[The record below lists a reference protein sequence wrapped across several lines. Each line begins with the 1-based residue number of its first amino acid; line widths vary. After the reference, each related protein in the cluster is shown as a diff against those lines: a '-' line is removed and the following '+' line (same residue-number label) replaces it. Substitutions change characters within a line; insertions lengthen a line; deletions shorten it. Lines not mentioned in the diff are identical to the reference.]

1 MVGCLRHRFLFTSF
15 HLFIRN
21 WSFLI
26 NHPAPFIRSNATF
39 TSPLDSYF
47 LFSYTFPLFL
57 FGVLQ
62 TFALFLTLS
71 FSIWFYSS
79 FNVCSH
85 PPTPLPDPRF
95 AASYRLGVMNRVNG
109 FIFYFSI
116 VAINIRVRIWGGM
129 KQNTGFHQ
137 QKVPRPPSS
146 VPRGDREKGGW
157 GGMVQKRCTSTIVI
171 CELIS
176 TC

>member
-1 MVGCLRHRFLFTSF
+1 MSAAPISF
-15 HLFIRN
+15 HFFSLV
-21 WSFLI
+21 
-26 NHPAPFIRSNATF
+26 HPQ
-39 TSPLDSYF
+39 LE
-47 LFSYTFPLFL
+47 FSYQSSRTLHPIERHVYLSPRFIFPLQLHISVVLVWCVANIRIILNPFL
-57 FGVLQ
+57 LNLVL
-62 TFALFLTLS
+62 
-71 FSIWFYSS
+71 SS

-109 FIFYFSI
+109 FYFYFSI

-146 VPRGDREKGGW
+146 VPCGDREKGGW